1 MMMLDKKRNKLLVVS
16 AALLLFLG
24 LIYAYSVLLA
34 PLKVEFGWSVAQ
46 MTLVFALSI
55 CSFTLGSLA
64 VGPLVRAKKNAVAL
78 LAGAAMLAVGFLGTA
93 LASGGAALYM
103 AYAAYGV
110 AASFGIGW
118 VYNVVIPT
126 VTSWFP
132 DKCGFAQGVCLMGFG
147 AGGFVLGPVATQ
159 LYSALPWRGT
169 LVGFAVVFAALVA
182 GGAAVL
188 KAPGDAEAAELA
200 ALAAGADAGAG
211 AGDADA
217 AEVADDRFVSS
228 GQMLRTPTFWLL
240 YAFLFMLGSIGMGIT
255 GIGRELPLSL
265 GASDLAAA
273 VVIGFVNVGSGVGR
287 LSCGIALDKLG
298 RHRTM
303 RIIGFGGTVAPVVMI
318 ASLLSGS
325 LAVQAVACLLTG
337 MSWGAA
343 VVTMPFVSRTEWGL
357 ANMAQNMAMVNTYS
371 IFASLVGSFGAGMLY
386 GACGSFLPVLG
397 IMTALG
403 VASVLLANKLK

>member
-1 MMMLDKKRNKLLVVS
+1 MLDKKRNKLLVVS
-16 AALLLFLG
+16 TALLLFLG

-78 LAGAAMLAVGFLGTA
+78 LAGAAMLAAGFLGTA

-159 LYSALPWRGT
+159 LYSVLPWRGT

-200 ALAAGADAGAG
+200 ALAAGAGAG

-217 AEVADDRFVSS
+217 AEVADDRFMSS

-386 GACGSFLPVLG
+386 GVCGSFLPVLG
-397 IMTALG
+397 IMTVLG

>member
-1 MMMLDKKRNKLLVVS
+1 MLDKKRNKLLVVS
-16 AALLLFLG
+16 TALLLFLG

-34 PLKVEFGWSVAQ
+34 PLKVEFSWSVAQ

-78 LAGAAMLAVGFLGTA
+78 LAGAAMLAAGFLGTA
-93 LASGGAALYM
+93 FASGGAALYM

-159 LYSALPWRGT
+159 LYSVLPWRGT

-182 GGAAVL
+182 GSAAVL
-188 KAPGDAEAAELA
+188 KAPGDAEASELA
-200 ALAAGADAGAG
+200 ALAAG

-240 YAFLFMLGSIGMGIT
+240 YTFLFMLGSIGMGIT

-325 LAVQAVACLLTG
+325 LVVQAVACLLIG
-337 MSWGAA
+337 MSWGPPWSPCRSSPAPSGGWP
-343 VVTMPFVSRTEWGL
+343 TWRRTWPWS
-357 ANMAQNMAMVNTYS
+357 TPT
-371 IFASLVGSFGAGMLY
+371 ASLPRSLVRSARECCMGPAVRSSPSWG
-386 GACGSFLPVLG
+386 
-397 IMTALG
+397 
-403 VASVLLANKLK
+403 

>member
-1 MMMLDKKRNKLLVVS
+1 MLDKNRNKLLVVS
-16 AALLLFLG
+16 TALLLFLG

-78 LAGAAMLAVGFLGTA
+78 LAGAAMLAAGFLGTA
-93 LASGGAALYM
+93 ASSGTAALFM

-110 AASFGIGW
+110 VASFGIGW
-118 VYNVVIPT
+118 VYNVVIPM

-147 AGGFVLGPVATQ
+147 AGGFVLGPVAEQ
-159 LYSALPWRGT
+159 LYSVLPWRAT

-182 GGAAVL
+182 GSAAAL
-188 KAPGDAEAAELA
+188 KSPGDAEAAELA
-200 ALAAGADAGAG
+200 ARAAG
-211 AGDADA
+211 AGDAG
-217 AEVADDRFVSS
+217 AEATDDRFVST
-228 GQMLRTPTFWLL
+228 GQMLRTTTFWLL
-240 YAFLFMLGSIGMGIT
+240 YAFLFMLGSIGMGVT

-273 VVIGFVNVGSGVGR
+273 VVIGCVNVGSGVGR

-298 RHRTM
+298 RGRTM
-303 RIIGFGGTVAPVVMI
+303 RIIGFGGTAATVVMI

-325 LAVQAVACLLTG
+325 LAVQAAACLLTG

-343 VVTMPFVSRTEWGL
+343 VVTMPFVSRAEWGQ

-371 IFASLVGSFGAGMLY
+371 IFASSVGSFGAGMLY

>member
-1 MMMLDKKRNKLLVVS
+1 MLDKKRNKLLVVS
-16 AALLLFLG
+16 TALLLFLG

-78 LAGAAMLAVGFLGTA
+78 LAGAAMLAAGFLGTA
-93 LASGGAALYM
+93 AASGTAALFM

-110 AASFGIGW
+110 VASFGIGW
-118 VYNVVIPT
+118 VYNVVIPM

-159 LYSALPWRGT
+159 LYSVLPWRAT
-169 LVGFAVVFAALVA
+169 LVGFAVAFAALVA
-182 GGAAVL
+182 GSAAAL
-188 KAPGDAEAAELA
+188 KSPGDAEAAELA
-200 ALAAGADAGAG
+200 ARAAG
-211 AGDADA
+211 AGDAG
-217 AEVADDRFVSS
+217 AEAADDRFVST
-228 GQMLRTPTFWLL
+228 GQMLRTTTFWLL

-273 VVIGFVNVGSGVGR
+273 VVVGFVNVGSGVGR

-298 RHRTM
+298 RGRTM
-303 RIIGFGGTVAPVVMI
+303 RIIGFGGTAATVVMI
-318 ASLLSGS
+318 VSLLSGS
-325 LAVQAVACLLTG
+325 LAVQAAACLLTG

-343 VVTMPFVSRTEWGL
+343 VVTMPFVSRTEWGQ

-386 GACGSFLPVLG
+386 GVYGSFLPVLG

>member
-16 AALLLFLG
+16 TALLLFLG

-78 LAGAAMLAVGFLGTA
+78 LAGAAMLAAGFLGTA

-118 VYNVVIPT
+118 VYNVVIPM

-159 LYSALPWRGT
+159 LYSVLPWRGT

-182 GGAAVL
+182 GSAAVL
-188 KAPGDAEAAELA
+188 KAPGDAEASELA
-200 ALAAGADAGAG
+200 ALAAGTG
-211 AGDADA
+211 AGDAGA
-217 AEVADDRFVSS
+217 AEVTDDRFVSS

-303 RIIGFGGTVAPVVMI
+303 RIIGFGGTVAPAVMI

>member
-1 MMMLDKKRNKLLVVS
+1 MLDKKRNKLLVVS
-16 AALLLFLG
+16 TALLLFLG

-64 VGPLVRAKKNAVAL
+64 VGPLVRAKKNAGAL
-78 LAGAAMLAVGFLGTA
+78 LAGAAMLVAGFLGTA
-93 LASGGAALYM
+93 FASGGAALYM

-159 LYSALPWRGT
+159 LYSVLPWRGT

-188 KAPGDAEAAELA
+188 KAPGDAEASELA
-200 ALAAGADAGAG
+200 ALAAGAGDASDAG
-211 AGDADA
+211 A

-325 LAVQAVACLLTG
+325 RAVQAVACLLTG

>member
-1 MMMLDKKRNKLLVVS
+1 MLDKKRNKLLVVS
-16 AALLLFLG
+16 TALLLFLG

-78 LAGAAMLAVGFLGTA
+78 LAGAAMLAAGFLGTA

-132 DKCGFAQGVCLMGFG
+132 DRCGFAQGVCLMGFG

-159 LYSALPWRGT
+159 LYSVLPWRGT

-188 KAPGDAEAAELA
+188 KAPGDAEASELA
-200 ALAAGADAGAG
+200 ALAAGAG

>member
-1 MMMLDKKRNKLLVVS
+1 MLDKKRNKLLVVS
-16 AALLLFLG
+16 TALLLFLG

-78 LAGAAMLAVGFLGTA
+78 LAGAAMLAAGFLGTA
-93 LASGGAALYM
+93 AASGTAALFM

-110 AASFGIGW
+110 VASFGIGW
-118 VYNVVIPT
+118 VYNVVIPM

-159 LYSALPWRGT
+159 LYSVLPWRAT
-169 LVGFAVVFAALVA
+169 LVGFAVAFAALVA
-182 GGAAVL
+182 GSAAAL
-188 KAPGDAEAAELA
+188 KSPGDAEAAELA
-200 ALAAGADAGAG
+200 ARAAG
-211 AGDADA
+211 AGDAG
-217 AEVADDRFVSS
+217 AEAADDRFVST
-228 GQMLRTPTFWLL
+228 GQMLRTTTFWLL

-273 VVIGFVNVGSGVGR
+273 VVVGFVNVGSGVGR

-298 RHRTM
+298 RGRTM
-303 RIIGFGGTVAPVVMI
+303 RIIGFGGTAATVVMI

-325 LAVQAVACLLTG
+325 LAVQAAACLLTG

-343 VVTMPFVSRTEWGL
+343 VVTMPFVSRTEWGQ

-386 GACGSFLPVLG
+386 GVYGSFLPVLG

>member
-1 MMMLDKKRNKLLVVS
+1 MLDKKRNKLLVVS
-16 AALLLFLG
+16 TALLLFLG

-64 VGPLVRAKKNAVAL
+64 VGPSVRAKKNAVAL
-78 LAGAAMLAVGFLGTA
+78 LAGAAMLAAGFLGTA

-159 LYSALPWRGT
+159 LYSVLPWRGT

-188 KAPGDAEAAELA
+188 KAPGDAEASELA
-200 ALAAGADAGAG
+200 ALAAGAG

-228 GQMLRTPTFWLL
+228 GQMLRTPMFWLL

-318 ASLLSGS
+318 ASLLFGS

-386 GACGSFLPVLG
+386 GVCGSFLPVLG

>member
-1 MMMLDKKRNKLLVVS
+1 MMMLDKKRNKLLAVS
-16 AALLLFLG
+16 TALLLFLG

-64 VGPLVRAKKNAVAL
+64 AGPLVRGKKNAAAL
-78 LAGAAMLAVGFLGTA
+78 LAGAVMLAAGFLGTA
-93 LASGGAALYM
+93 AASGAAALYM

-110 AASFGIGW
+110 VGSFGIGW
-118 VYNVVIPT
+118 VYNVVIPM

-159 LYSALPWRGT
+159 LYSVLPWRAT
-169 LVGFAVVFAALVA
+169 LMGFAAAFATLVA
-182 GGAAVL
+182 GSALVL
-188 KAPGDAEAAELA
+188 KAPADEEASELA
-200 ALAAGADAGAG
+200 ARAACAGEAGAEAS
-211 AGDADA
+211 
-217 AEVADDRFVSS
+217 DDRSVSS
-228 GQMLRTPTFWLL
+228 SQMLRTSTFWLL

-287 LSCGIALDKLG
+287 LSCGIALDRLG
-298 RHRTM
+298 RGRTM
-303 RIIGFGGTVAPVVMI
+303 RIIGCGGTVAPLVMI

-325 LAVQAVACLLTG
+325 LVVQAAACLLTG

-343 VVTMPFVSRTEWGL
+343 VVTMPFVSRTEWGQT
-357 ANMAQNMAMVNTYS
+357 NMAQNMAVVNTYS
-371 IFASLVGSFGAGMLY
+371 IFASLVGSFGAGVLY
-386 GACGSFLPVLG
+386 GACASLLPVLG
-397 IMTALG
+397 IMVVLG
-403 VASVLLANKLK
+403 VASILLASKLQ

>member
-1 MMMLDKKRNKLLVVS
+1 MLDKKRNKLLVVS
-16 AALLLFLG
+16 TALLLFLG

-78 LAGAAMLAVGFLGTA
+78 LAGAAMLAAGFLGTA
-93 LASGGAALYM
+93 FASGGVALYM

-159 LYSALPWRGT
+159 LYSVLPWRGT

-182 GGAAVL
+182 GSAAVL
-188 KAPGDAEAAELA
+188 KAPRDAEAAELA
-200 ALAAGADAGAG
+200 ALAAGAGDAS
-211 AGDADA
+211 DADA

>member
-16 AALLLFLG
+16 TALLLFLG

-78 LAGAAMLAVGFLGTA
+78 LAGAAMLAAGFLGTA

-159 LYSALPWRGT
+159 LYSVLPWRGT

-182 GGAAVL
+182 GSAAVL
-188 KAPGDAEAAELA
+188 KAPGDAEASELA
-200 ALAAGADAGAG
+200 ALAAGAGDAG
-211 AGDADA
+211 A

-303 RIIGFGGTVAPVVMI
+303 RIIGFGGTVATVVMI

-371 IFASLVGSFGAGMLY
+371 IFASLAGSFGAGMLY

>member
-1 MMMLDKKRNKLLVVS
+1 MVS
-16 AALLLFLG
+16 TALLLFLG

-78 LAGAAMLAVGFLGTA
+78 LAGAAMLAAGFLGTA

-159 LYSALPWRGT
+159 LYSVLPWRGT
-169 LVGFAVVFAALVA
+169 LVWFAVVFAALVA

-386 GACGSFLPVLG
+386 GVCGSFLPVLG
-397 IMTALG
+397 IMTVLG
-403 VASVLLANKLK
+403 VVSVLLANKLK

>member
-1 MMMLDKKRNKLLVVS
+1 MLDKKRNKLLVVS
-16 AALLLFLG
+16 TALLLFLG

-78 LAGAAMLAVGFLGTA
+78 LAGAAMLAAGFLGTA
-93 LASGGAALYM
+93 FASGGVALYM

-159 LYSALPWRGT
+159 LYSVLPWRGT

-182 GGAAVL
+182 GSAAVL

-200 ALAAGADAGAG
+200 ALAAGADT
-211 AGDADA
+211 GDADA

>member
-1 MMMLDKKRNKLLVVS
+1 MMLDKKRNKLLVVS
-16 AALLLFLG
+16 TALLLFLG

-78 LAGAAMLAVGFLGTA
+78 LAGAAMLAAGFLGTA
-93 LASGGAALYM
+93 AASGTAALFM

-110 AASFGIGW
+110 VASFGIGW
-118 VYNVVIPT
+118 VYNVVIPM

-159 LYSALPWRGT
+159 LYSVLPWRAA
-169 LVGFAVVFAALVA
+169 LVGLAVVFAALVA
-182 GGAAVL
+182 GSAAVL

-200 ALAAGADAGAG
+200 ARAAGA
-211 AGDADA
+211 ADTS
-217 AEVADDRFVSS
+217 AEATDDRFVSS
-228 GQMLRTPTFWLL
+228 GQMLRTTTFWLL
-240 YAFLFMLGSIGMGIT
+240 YAFLFMLGSIGMGVT

-298 RHRTM
+298 RGRTM
-303 RIIGFGGTVAPVVMI
+303 RIIGFGGTAATVVMI

-325 LAVQAVACLLTG
+325 LAVQAAACLLTG

-343 VVTMPFVSRTEWGL
+343 VVTMPFVSRTEWGQ
-357 ANMAQNMAMVNTYS
+357 ANMAQNMAMVNTCS

>member
-1 MMMLDKKRNKLLVVS
+1 MMMLDKKRNILLVVS
-16 AALLLFLG
+16 TALLLFLG

-78 LAGAAMLAVGFLGTA
+78 LAGAAMLAAGFLGTA

-103 AYAAYGV
+103 AYAV

-147 AGGFVLGPVATQ
+147 AGGFVLGPVAMQ
-159 LYSALPWRGT
+159 LYSVLPWRGT

-182 GGAAVL
+182 GSAAVL
-188 KAPGDAEAAELA
+188 KAPGDAEASELA
-200 ALAAGADAGAG
+200 ALAAGAGDAG
-211 AGDADA
+211 A
-217 AEVADDRFVSS
+217 AEVADNRFVSS

-303 RIIGFGGTVAPVVMI
+303 RIIGFGGTVAPAVMI

>member
-1 MMMLDKKRNKLLVVS
+1 MLDKKRNKLLVVS
-16 AALLLFLG
+16 TVLLLFLG

-93 LASGGAALYM
+93 FASGGAALYM

-159 LYSALPWRGT
+159 LYSVLPWRGT

-188 KAPGDAEAAELA
+188 KAPGDAEASELA
-200 ALAAGADAGAG
+200 ALAAGADT
-211 AGDADA
+211 GDADA

-318 ASLLSGS
+318 TSLLSGS

>member
-1 MMMLDKKRNKLLVVS
+1 MLDKNRNKLLVVS
-16 AALLLFLG
+16 TALLLFLG

-78 LAGAAMLAVGFLGTA
+78 LAGAAMLAAGFLGTA
-93 LASGGAALYM
+93 ASSGTAALFM

-110 AASFGIGW
+110 VASFGIGW
-118 VYNVVIPT
+118 VYNVVIPM

-147 AGGFVLGPVATQ
+147 AGGFVLGPVAAQ
-159 LYSALPWRGT
+159 LYSVLPWRAT

-182 GGAAVL
+182 GSAAAL
-188 KAPGDAEAAELA
+188 KSPGDAEAAELA
-200 ALAAGADAGAG
+200 ARAAG
-211 AGDADA
+211 AGDAG
-217 AEVADDRFVSS
+217 AEATDDRFVST
-228 GQMLRTPTFWLL
+228 GQMLRTTTFWLL
-240 YAFLFMLGSIGMGIT
+240 YAFLFMLGSIGMGVT

-287 LSCGIALDKLG
+287 LSCGVALDKLG
-298 RHRTM
+298 RGRTM
-303 RIIGFGGTVAPVVMI
+303 RIIGFGGTAATVVMI

-325 LAVQAVACLLTG
+325 LAVQAAACLLTG

-343 VVTMPFVSRTEWGL
+343 VVTMPFVSRAEWGQ

-371 IFASLVGSFGAGMLY
+371 IFASIVGSFGAGMLY

>member
-16 AALLLFLG
+16 TVLLLFLG

-34 PLKVEFGWSVAQ
+34 PLKVEFGWTVAQ

-64 VGPLVRAKKNAVAL
+64 VGPLVRGKKNAVAL
-78 LAGAAMLAVGFLGTA
+78 LAGAVMLATGFLGTA
-93 LASGGAALYM
+93 AASGAAALYM

-110 AASFGIGW
+110 VASFGIGW
-118 VYNVVIPT
+118 VYNVVIPM

-159 LYSALPWRGT
+159 LYSVLPWRVT
-169 LVGFAVVFAALVA
+169 LVGFAAAFAVLVA
-182 GGAAVL
+182 GSVAVL
-188 KAPGDAEAAELA
+188 KAPGDEDAAELA
-200 ALAAGADAGAG
+200 EFSSGASATGA
-211 AGDADA
+211 
-217 AEVADDRFVSS
+217 EPADDSFVSS

-265 GASDLAAA
+265 GASDLVAA

-287 LSCGIALDKLG
+287 LSCGIALDRLG
-298 RHRTM
+298 RGRTM
-303 RIIGFGGTVAPVVMI
+303 RIIGFGGTVATVVMI

-343 VVTMPFVSRTEWGL
+343 VVTMPFVSRIEWGQV
-357 ANMAQNMAMVNTYS
+357 NMAQNMAVVNTYS

>member
-16 AALLLFLG
+16 TALLLFLG

-64 VGPLVRAKKNAVAL
+64 VGPLVRTKKNAVAL

-93 LASGGAALYM
+93 FASGGAALYM
-103 AYAAYGV
+103 AYVAYGV

-159 LYSALPWRGT
+159 LYSVLPWRGT

-200 ALAAGADAGAG
+200 ALAAGADT
-211 AGDADA
+211 GDADA

-318 ASLLSGS
+318 ASLISGS

-386 GACGSFLPVLG
+386 GVCGSFLPVLG

>member
-16 AALLLFLG
+16 TALLLFLG

-78 LAGAAMLAVGFLGTA
+78 LAGAAMLAAGFLGTA

-159 LYSALPWRGT
+159 LYSVLPWRGT
-169 LVGFAVVFAALVA
+169 LVWFAVVFAALVA

-386 GACGSFLPVLG
+386 GVCGSFLPVLG
-397 IMTALG
+397 IMTVLG
-403 VASVLLANKLK
+403 VVSVLLANKLK

>member
-16 AALLLFLG
+16 TALLLFLG

-78 LAGAAMLAVGFLGTA
+78 LAGAAMLATGFLGTA
-93 LASGGAALYM
+93 AASGTAALFM

-110 AASFGIGW
+110 VASFGIGW
-118 VYNVVIPT
+118 VYNVVIPM

-159 LYSALPWRGT
+159 LYSVLPWRAT

-182 GGAAVL
+182 GSAAAL
-188 KAPGDAEAAELA
+188 KSPGDAEAAELA
-200 ALAAGADAGAG
+200 ARAAG
-211 AGDADA
+211 AGDAS
-217 AEVADDRFVSS
+217 AEAADDRFVST
-228 GQMLRTPTFWLL
+228 GQMLRTTTFWLL

-298 RHRTM
+298 RGRTM
-303 RIIGFGGTVAPVVMI
+303 RIIGFGGTAATVVMI

-325 LAVQAVACLLTG
+325 LAVQAAACLLTG

-343 VVTMPFVSRTEWGL
+343 VVTMPFVSRAEWGQ

>member
-1 MMMLDKKRNKLLVVS
+1 MLDKKRNKLLVVS
-16 AALLLFLG
+16 TALLLFLG

-64 VGPLVRAKKNAVAL
+64 VGPLVRAKKNVVAL
-78 LAGAAMLAVGFLGTA
+78 LAGAAILAAGFLGTA

-159 LYSALPWRGT
+159 LYSVLPWRGT

-182 GGAAVL
+182 GSAAVL
-188 KAPGDAEAAELA
+188 KAPGDAEASELA
-200 ALAAGADAGAG
+200 TLAAGAG
-211 AGDADA
+211 AGDAGA

-303 RIIGFGGTVAPVVMI
+303 RIIGFGGTVAPAVMI

>member
-1 MMMLDKKRNKLLVVS
+1 MLDKKRNILLVVS
-16 AALLLFLG
+16 TALLLFLG

-78 LAGAAMLAVGFLGTA
+78 LAGAAMLAAGFLGTA

-159 LYSALPWRGT
+159 LYSVLPWRGT

-182 GGAAVL
+182 GSAAVL
-188 KAPGDAEAAELA
+188 KAPGDAEASELA
-200 ALAAGADAGAG
+200 ALAAGAGDAG
-211 AGDADA
+211 A
-217 AEVADDRFVSS
+217 AEVADNRFVSS

-303 RIIGFGGTVAPVVMI
+303 RIIGFGGTVAPAVMI

>member
-1 MMMLDKKRNKLLVVS
+1 MLDKKRNKLLVVS
-16 AALLLFLG
+16 TALLLFLG

-78 LAGAAMLAVGFLGTA
+78 LAGAAMLAAGFLGTA

-159 LYSALPWRGT
+159 LYSVLPWRGT

-182 GGAAVL
+182 GSAAVL
-188 KAPGDAEAAELA
+188 KAPGDAEASELA
-200 ALAAGADAGAG
+200 ALAAGAGDAG
-211 AGDADA
+211 A
-217 AEVADDRFVSS
+217 AEVADNRFVSS

-303 RIIGFGGTVAPVVMI
+303 RIIGFGGTVAPAVMI

>member
-1 MMMLDKKRNKLLVVS
+1 MLDKKRNKLLVVS
-16 AALLLFLG
+16 TALLLFLG

-78 LAGAAMLAVGFLGTA
+78 LAGAAMLAAGFLGTA
-93 LASGGAALYM
+93 FASGGAALYM

-159 LYSALPWRGT
+159 LYSVLPWRGT

-182 GGAAVL
+182 GSAAVL
-188 KAPGDAEAAELA
+188 KAPGDAEASELA
-200 ALAAGADAGAG
+200 ALAAGAGDAG
-211 AGDADA
+211 A

-318 ASLLSGS
+318 ASLLSDS

-343 VVTMPFVSRTEWGL
+343 VVTMPFVSRTEWGQ

>member
-16 AALLLFLG
+16 TALLLFLG

-78 LAGAAMLAVGFLGTA
+78 LAGAAMLAAGFLGTA
-93 LASGGAALYM
+93 AASGTAALFM

-110 AASFGIGW
+110 VASFGIGW
-118 VYNVVIPT
+118 VYNVVIPM

-159 LYSALPWRGT
+159 LYSVLPWRAT
-169 LVGFAVVFAALVA
+169 LVGFAVAFAALVA
-182 GGAAVL
+182 GSAAAL
-188 KAPGDAEAAELA
+188 KSPGDAEAAELA
-200 ALAAGADAGAG
+200 ARAAG
-211 AGDADA
+211 AGDAG
-217 AEVADDRFVSS
+217 AEAADDRFVST
-228 GQMLRTPTFWLL
+228 GQMLRTTTFWLL

-273 VVIGFVNVGSGVGR
+273 VVVGFVNVGSGVGR

-298 RHRTM
+298 RGRTM
-303 RIIGFGGTVAPVVMI
+303 RIIGFGGTAATVVMI
-318 ASLLSGS
+318 VSLLSGS
-325 LAVQAVACLLTG
+325 LAVQAAACLLTG

-343 VVTMPFVSRTEWGL
+343 VVTMPFVSRTEWGQ

-386 GACGSFLPVLG
+386 GVYGSFLPVLG

>member
-1 MMMLDKKRNKLLVVS
+1 MLDKKRNKLLVVS
-16 AALLLFLG
+16 TALLLFLG

-78 LAGAAMLAVGFLGTA
+78 LAGAAMLAAGFLGTA
-93 LASGGAALYM
+93 FASGGAALYM
-103 AYAAYGV
+103 VYAAYGV

-159 LYSALPWRGT
+159 LYSVLPWRGT

-182 GGAAVL
+182 GSAAVL
-188 KAPGDAEAAELA
+188 KAPGDAEASELA
-200 ALAAGADAGAG
+200 ALAAG

-397 IMTALG
+397 IMTVLG

>member
-1 MMMLDKKRNKLLVVS
+1 MLDKKRNGLLAVS
-16 AALLLFLG
+16 TALLLFLG

-34 PLKVEFGWSVAQ
+34 PLKIEFGWSVAQ
-46 MTLVFALSI
+46 MTLVFAQSI

-64 VGPLVRAKKNAVAL
+64 VGPLVRAKKNTVAL
-78 LAGAAMLAVGFLGTA
+78 VAGAAMLAAGFLGTA
-93 LASGGAALYM
+93 LASGASAL
-103 AYAAYGV
+103 YAAYASYGI

-132 DKCGFAQGVCLMGFG
+132 DRCGFAQGVCLMGFG
-147 AGGFVLGPVATQ
+147 AGGFVLGPLAAQ
-159 LYSALPWRGT
+159 LYSLLPWRAT
-169 LVGFAVVFAALVA
+169 LMGFVVIFATLVA
-182 GGAAVL
+182 GSALAL
-188 KAPGDAEAAELA
+188 KAPTDDEASRLA
-200 ALAAGADAGAG
+200 ARAAGAGE
-211 AGDADA
+211 A
-217 AEVADDRFVSS
+217 ASDVSDDRFVSS
-228 GQMLRTPTFWLL
+228 SKMLRTPTFWLL

-287 LSCGIALDKLG
+287 LSCGIALDRLG
-298 RHRTM
+298 RHKTM
-303 RIIGFGGTVAPVVMI
+303 RIIGCGGTVAPLVMI

-343 VVTMPFVSRTEWGL
+343 VVTMPFVSRTEWGQ
-357 ANMAQNMAMVNTYS
+357 ANMAQNMAVVNTYS

-386 GACGSFLPVLG
+386 GACASLLPVLG

-403 VASVLLANKLK
+403 VASVLLASKLQ

>member
-16 AALLLFLG
+16 TALLLFLG

-78 LAGAAMLAVGFLGTA
+78 LAGAAMLAAGFLGTA
-93 LASGGAALYM
+93 FASGGAALYM

-159 LYSALPWRGT
+159 LYSVLPWRGT

-182 GGAAVL
+182 GSAAVL
-188 KAPGDAEAAELA
+188 KAPGDAEASELA
-200 ALAAGADAGAG
+200 ALAAG

-397 IMTALG
+397 IMTVLG

>member
-1 MMMLDKKRNKLLVVS
+1 MLDKKRNKLLVVS
-16 AALLLFLG
+16 TALLLFLG

-78 LAGAAMLAVGFLGTA
+78 LAGAAMLAAGFLGTA
-93 LASGGAALYM
+93 FASGGVALYM

-159 LYSALPWRGT
+159 LYSVLPWRGT

-182 GGAAVL
+182 GSAAVL

-200 ALAAGADAGAG
+200 ALAAGAGDAS
-211 AGDADA
+211 DADA

-386 GACGSFLPVLG
+386 GVCGSFLPVLG
-397 IMTALG
+397 IMTVLG

>member
-16 AALLLFLG
+16 TALLLFLG

-78 LAGAAMLAVGFLGTA
+78 LAGAAMLAAGFLGTA
-93 LASGGAALYM
+93 LASGAAALYM

-110 AASFGIGW
+110 VASFGIGW

-159 LYSALPWRGT
+159 LYSVLPWRGT

-182 GGAAVL
+182 GSAAVL
-188 KAPGDAEAAELA
+188 KAPGDAEASELA
-200 ALAAGADAGAG
+200 ALAAGAGDAGAE
-211 AGDADA
+211 A
-217 AEVADDRFVSS
+217 ADDRFVST

-303 RIIGFGGTVAPVVMI
+303 RIIGFGGTVAPAVMI

-357 ANMAQNMAMVNTYS
+357 TNMAQNMAMVNTYS

>member
-16 AALLLFLG
+16 TVLLLFLG

-64 VGPLVRAKKNAVAL
+64 VGPLVRGKKNAVAL

-93 LASGGAALYM
+93 SASGAAALYM

-110 AASFGIGW
+110 VASFGIGW
-118 VYNVVIPT
+118 VYNVVIPI

-159 LYSALPWRGT
+159 LYSVLPWRGA
-169 LVGFAVVFAALVA
+169 LVGFAIVFAMLVA
-182 GGAAVL
+182 GSAVVL
-188 KAPGDAEAAELA
+188 KAPGDEDAAELSAGADEAGAEAA
-200 ALAAGADAGAG
+200 
-211 AGDADA
+211 
-217 AEVADDRFVSS
+217 DDSFISS

-255 GIGRELPLSL
+255 GIGRELLLSL

-287 LSCGIALDKLG
+287 LSCGIALDRLG
-298 RHRTM
+298 RGRTM
-303 RIIGFGGTVAPVVMI
+303 RIIGCGGTVAPLVMI

-325 LAVQAVACLLTG
+325 LAVQAEACFLTG

-343 VVTMPFVSRTEWGL
+343 VVTMPFVSRTEWGQ

-397 IMTALG
+397 VMTALG
-403 VASVLLANKLK
+403 VASVLLADKLK

>member
-1 MMMLDKKRNKLLVVS
+1 MLDKKRNKLLVVS
-16 AALLLFLG
+16 TALLLFLG

-93 LASGGAALYM
+93 FASGGAALYM

-159 LYSALPWRGT
+159 LYSVLPWRGT

-188 KAPGDAEAAELA
+188 KAPGDAEASELA
-200 ALAAGADAGAG
+200 ALAAGAG
-211 AGDADA
+211 AGDASA

>member
-1 MMMLDKKRNKLLVVS
+1 MLDKKRNKLLVVS
-16 AALLLFLG
+16 TALLLFLG

-64 VGPLVRAKKNAVAL
+64 VGPLVRAKKNAAAL
-78 LAGAAMLAVGFLGTA
+78 LAGAAMLAAGFLGTA
-93 LASGGAALYM
+93 AASGTAALYM

-110 AASFGIGW
+110 VASFGIGW
-118 VYNVVIPT
+118 VYNVVIPM

-159 LYSALPWRGT
+159 LYSVLPWRAA
-169 LVGFAVVFAALVA
+169 LVGLAVVFAALVA
-182 GGAAVL
+182 GSAAAL
-188 KAPGDAEAAELA
+188 KSPGDAEAAELA
-200 ALAAGADAGAG
+200 ARAAG
-211 AGDADA
+211 AGDAG
-217 AEVADDRFVSS
+217 AEAADDRFVST
-228 GQMLRTPTFWLL
+228 GQMLRTTTFWLL

-287 LSCGIALDKLG
+287 LSCGIALDRLG
-298 RHRTM
+298 RGRTM
-303 RIIGFGGTVAPVVMI
+303 RIIGFGGTAATVVMI

-325 LAVQAVACLLTG
+325 LAVQAAACLLTG

-343 VVTMPFVSRTEWGL
+343 VVTMPFVSRTEWGQ

-371 IFASLVGSFGAGMLY
+371 IFASLAGSFGAGMLY

>member
-16 AALLLFLG
+16 TALLLFLG

-78 LAGAAMLAVGFLGTA
+78 LAGAAMLAAGFLGTA

-159 LYSALPWRGT
+159 LYSVLPWRGT

-182 GGAAVL
+182 GSAAVL
-188 KAPGDAEAAELA
+188 KAPGDAEASELA
-200 ALAAGADAGAG
+200 ALAAGAGDAG
-211 AGDADA
+211 A

-303 RIIGFGGTVAPVVMI
+303 RIIGFGGTVAPAVMI